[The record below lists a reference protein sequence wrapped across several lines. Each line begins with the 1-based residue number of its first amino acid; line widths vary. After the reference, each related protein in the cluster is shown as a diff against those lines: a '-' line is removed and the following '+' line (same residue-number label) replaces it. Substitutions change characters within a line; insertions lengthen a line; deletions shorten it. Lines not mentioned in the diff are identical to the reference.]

1 MCCEMGEIF
10 NCKTYFQS
18 FDPLKKKKKKEL
30 IEKKLFHARRIMNL
44 LHTRIRL
51 Y

>member
-18 FDPLKKKKKKEL
+18 FDPLKKKKKR
-30 IEKKLFHARRIMNL
+30 IDRKKIIPCA
-44 LHTRIRL
+44 
-51 Y
+51 